1 MGLRKRAITGEREL
15 RKRVG
20 EKRTSRWGEL
30 DSFTQIVSEIAR
42 TSVAGCLGGSFCLR
56 RRGESGGGPA
66 RQHAV
71 TLSYQHDG
79 EQDKLTAAQLNL
91 P

>member
-15 RKRVG
+15 WKRVG
-20 EKRTSRWGEL
+20 AKRTSRWGEH
-30 DSFTQIVSEIAR
+30 DSFTQIVSEISR
-42 TSVAGCLGGSFCLR
+42 TSAAGCLRGSFCS
-56 RRGESGGGPA
+56 RRGESGAGHA
-66 RQHAV
+66 REHAV
-71 TLSYQHDG
+71 ALSYRHDG

>member
-1 MGLRKRAITGEREL
+1 MGLRKRAITGSCGNVSG
-15 RKRVG
+15 KW
-20 EKRTSRWGEL
+20 TSRWGEL
-30 DSFTQIVSEIAR
+30 DCFTQKVSEVAR

-66 RQHAV
+66 REHAV
-71 TLSYQHDG
+71 TLSYRHDG